1 MADVICL
8 TQKQV
13 YTIVT
18 GVEKL
23 KGWLDYSKNIVSCL
37 QDDNLKLVR
46 KVEQLEKQIISDQRA
61 QIFKIEQE
69 HKLLTL

>member
-1 MADVICL
+1 MADLVCL

-13 YTIVT
+13 YSIVT

-23 KGWLDYSKNIVSCL
+23 KGWLNYSKNIVECL
-37 QDDNLKLVR
+37 QNDNSKLVK
-46 KVEQLEKQIISDQRA
+46 KVEQLEKQIRADQYA

-69 HKLLTL
+69 QKLLTL